1 MIKVGITGS
10 IASGKST
17 VAKILSSK
25 KYPIF
30 DADHEVKKIYKKKS
44 FKKKI
49 YKILGV
55 RNKKD
60 IKRIISKNPKKLKTA
75 EKIIHPHVRK
85 KLRTFIKKNK
95 RKKLL
100 IFEIPLLVESRL
112 MSKFDKIVFV
122 NSKKNLRLRRFLK
135 RKKDIKLFNILNKRQ
150 LKPAKKIKF
159 SDYVINNNNTLAKLM
174 NSVKILQ
181 GKL

>member
-1 MIKVGITGS
+1 
-10 IASGKST
+10 
-17 VAKILSSK
+17 
-25 KYPIF
+25 
-30 DADHEVKKIYKKKS
+30 
-44 FKKKI
+44 
-49 YKILGV
+49 
-55 RNKKD
+55 
-60 IKRIISKNPKKLKTA
+60 
-75 EKIIHPHVRK
+75 
-85 KLRTFIKKNK
+85 
-95 RKKLL
+95 
-100 IFEIPLLVESRL
+100 

>member
-85 KLRTFIKKNK
+85 KLRTFI
-95 RKKLL
+95 
-100 IFEIPLLVESRL
+100 RL
-112 MSKFDKIVFV
+112 G
-122 NSKKNLRLRRFLK
+122 L
-135 RKKDIKLFNILNKRQ
+135 
-150 LKPAKKIKF
+150 
-159 SDYVINNNNTLAKLM
+159 
-174 NSVKILQ
+174 
-181 GKL
+181 